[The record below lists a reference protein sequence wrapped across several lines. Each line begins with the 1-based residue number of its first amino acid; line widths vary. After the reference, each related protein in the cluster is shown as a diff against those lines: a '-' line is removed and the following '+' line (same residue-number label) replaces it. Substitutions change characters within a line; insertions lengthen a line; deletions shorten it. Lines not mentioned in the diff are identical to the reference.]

1 MKSKILVKSS
11 QGFIRLDD
19 LLKFSGETV
28 TGGQARIL
36 IQSGK
41 VAVNGEVCTMR
52 GKKLKAGDV
61 VKIGENLYQVEE
73 ESS

>member
-1 MKSKILVKSS
+1 MKSKILVKLS
-11 QGFIRLDD
+11 QRFIRLDD
-19 LLKFSGETV
+19 LLKIFGETV
-28 TGGQARIL
+28 TGGQAKIL

>member
-1 MKSKILVKSS
+1 MKSKIFVKSP

-19 LLKFSGETV
+19 LLKIFGETV
-28 TGGQARIL
+28 TGGQAKVL
-36 IQSGK
+36 IQVGK
-41 VAVNGEVCTMR
+41 VSVNDEVCTIR

-61 VKIGENLYQVEE
+61 VKVGENLYQVEE

>member
-1 MKSKILVKSS
+1 MKSKIFVKSP

-28 TGGQARIL
+28 TGGQAKVL
-36 IQSGK
+36 IQLGK
-41 VAVNGEVCTMR
+41 VAVNDEVCTMR

-61 VKIGENLYQVEE
+61 VKVGENLYQVEE